1 MIKEFD
7 KVTILTILLFGLPV
21 LLYALKLRLFNKFNF
36 DTLTKAFNTI
46 ITIQSSSSSS
56 SSSIVLDFG
65 KLTRSYIQ
73 SAKVIC

>member
-36 DTLTKAFNTI
+36 DTLTKAFNK
-46 ITIQSSSSSS
+46 ITIQVSSSSS
-56 SSSIVLDFG
+56 SSSIVLNFG

-73 SAKVIC
+73 SAKVIY